1 MSTFGPTG
9 AFTSASL
16 EDSTGAMTALS
27 TGGLVVAA
35 DGSVTG
41 TLANG
46 TAATAHRYE
55 ITGSMR
61 ALKDL
66 ITGVL
71 TARLGSTVVYQGLVT
86 MVREMTQLDL
96 GQASYSVVEGQPV
109 HVTVRRTG
117 NQAGTVTVDYS
128 ASGGTAPAGDY
139 TVLGSGTLTFSSG
152 VSSKIFDVATKPD
165 GVVQGSRTVNLF
177 LANATGAVIGTN
189 TAPLT
194 IQDNDVG
201 GVVKFATAGISVL
214 EGTQANLTL
223 TRSGGMGGNV
233 TVQWATADGTAIGSL
248 AGDYFPASGTVTF
261 GPNEVSK
268 QITVSTISEGIAEGD
283 ESFRV
288 ILHTPVGLTI
298 GTPASATVTLLDA
311 QQGIQFGAPEYTVSE
326 AMVSAAISVIR
337 SGPVSTPATVRYST
351 SPGSA
356 TPGADY
362 TTVQGVVTFA
372 ANSRTAT
379 FMVPVLPD
387 MRAEGAETVL
397 LTLSD
402 PSAPA
407 QLLAQRTAT
416 LTIIDNDV
424 PGVIKLGAATY
435 TVAESAKSVLV
446 TVQRTGNAEGVTV
459 SYATVPG
466 TATPGQDYLTANGVL
481 TFGAGET
488 TKTIAIT
495 ILNDSLD
502 ELAETFTV
510 TLLSPGGGATLGTP
524 SSAVDAVAGEP
535 QPHEAPERERG
546 VLDRSGVP
554 DLHGRSR
561 RPHAESRRNAEPRDP
576 DRDDGAGDDH
586 AERSGPWW
594 HRHVQRPL
602 QRDGQPRRAV
612 TISFTATVTGAITGT
627 ATATGSGVITDGVV
641 TADIT
646 SGLLTR
652 ATAPLGSCPFTGTLT
667 AAGQPVMFFSLLH
680 FAQGGGFDGLTTP
693 TPVYPLPIT
702 QFSLGLAAIFDTPQ
716 ATSSVTFTGPAGSL
730 VTNVPAHQRRTVT
743 AGSFYETDTMSVTGR
758 NLIGNWSVRYRGVDR
773 PFTVTDPQTA
783 TRSSRCC
790 PR

>member
-1 MSTFGPTG
+1 
-9 AFTSASL
+9 
-16 EDSTGAMTALS
+16 MTALS
-27 TGGLVVAA
+27 MGSLVVAA
-35 DGSVTG
+35 NGSVTG

-46 TAATAHRYE
+46 TTATAHRYE

-71 TARLGSTVVYQGLVT
+71 TARLGTTVVYQGLVT
-86 MVREMTQLDL
+86 MVRELTQLDL

-117 NQAGTVTVDYS
+117 NQAGAVTVDYS

-139 TVLGSGTLTFSSG
+139 TVLGSGTLTFPSG
-152 VSSKIFDVATKPD
+152 VSSKIFDVTTKSD

-177 LANATGAVIGTN
+177 LANATGAVIGTS

-194 IQDNDVG
+194 IQDDDVG
-201 GVVKFATAGISVL
+201 GVVKFAAAGISVL
-214 EGTQANLTL
+214 EGAQANLTV

-233 TVQWATADGTAIGSL
+233 TVQWTTVDGTAIGNL
-248 AGDYFPASGTVTF
+248 TGDYFPASGTLTF

-268 QITVSTISEGIAEGD
+268 QISVSTIADNIAEGD

-288 ILHTPVGLTI
+288 VLHTPNGLTI

-326 AMVSAAISVIR
+326 AMASAAISVIR

-379 FMVPVLPD
+379 FMVPILPD
-387 MRAEGAETVL
+387 TRAEGPETVL

-407 QLLAQRTAT
+407 QLLARRTAT

-502 ELAETFTV
+502 ELAETFSV
-510 TLLSPGGGATLGTP
+510 VLSSPSPGATLGTP
-524 SSAVDAVAGEP
+524 SSAVVTITDDDVPGDDRHRDR
-535 QPHEAPERERG
+535 QRRGERERRG
-546 VLDRSGVP
+546 GHDHRHPERRHGGRRHGGLRHRGRHRP
-554 DLHGRSR
+554 GRERLHGALGHLDVQRG
-561 RPHAESRRNAEPRDP
+561 
-576 DRDDGAGDDH
+576 RDDQA
-586 AERSGPWW
+586 
-594 HRHVQRPL
+594 
-602 QRDGQPRRAV
+602 
-612 TISFTATVTGAITGT
+612 
-627 ATATGSGVITDGVV
+627 
-641 TADIT
+641 
-646 SGLLTR
+646 
-652 ATAPLGSCPFTGTLT
+652 
-667 AAGQPVMFFSLLH
+667 
-680 FAQGGGFDGLTTP
+680 GGGGDSSTTP
-693 TPVYPLPIT
+693 
-702 QFSLGLAAIFDTPQ
+702 SAR
-716 ATSSVTFTGPAGSL
+716 VT
-730 VTNVPAHQRRTVT
+730 
-743 AGSFYETDTMSVTGR
+743 
-758 NLIGNWSVRYRGVDR
+758 R
-773 PFTVTDPQTA
+773 PSP
-783 TRSSRCC
+783 
-790 PR
+790 

>member
-1 MSTFGPTG
+1 MATSDGLVPQRDLILGFTGSSTIGAPGMVAMSKFAPPGTTFAQADLAGPWRVYLQRVESKLAGSTWQIGVSTFGPTG

-27 TGGLVVAA
+27 TGSLVVAA
-35 DGSVTG
+35 NGSVTG

-71 TARLGSTVVYQGLVT
+71 TARLGPTVVYQGLVT
-86 MVREMTQLDL
+86 MVREVTMLDL
-96 GQASYSVVEGQPV
+96 GQASYAVAEGQPV

-139 TVLGSGTLTFSSG
+139 AVLGSGTLTFPSG
-152 VSSKIFDVATKPD
+152 VSSKTFDVATTAD

-189 TAPLT
+189 MAPLT

-201 GVVKFATAGISVL
+201 GVVKFATAAVSVL

-233 TVQWATADGTAIGSL
+233 TVQWATADGTAVGNL
-248 AGDYFPASGTVTF
+248 TGDYFPASGTVTF

-326 AMVSAAISVIR
+326 AMASAAISVVR

-379 FMVPVLPD
+379 FMVPVLAD

-402 PSAPA
+402 PSVPA

-510 TLLSPGGGATLGTP
+510 TLSSPGGGATLGTP
-524 SSAVDAVAGEP
+524 SSAVVTITDEDVPGTIGIGTASVVVSESAGVATITVTRTGGMAGGVTVDFATGGRHGP
-535 QPHEAPERERG
+535 GRER
-546 VLDRSGVP
+546 
-554 DLHGRSR
+554 LHGALGPADVQRG
-561 RPHAESRRNAEPRDP
+561 
-576 DRDDGAGDDH
+576 RDDQA
-586 AERSGPWW
+586 
-594 HRHVQRPL
+594 
-602 QRDGQPRRAV
+602 
-612 TISFTATVTGAITGT
+612 
-627 ATATGSGVITDGVV
+627 
-641 TADIT
+641 
-646 SGLLTR
+646 
-652 ATAPLGSCPFTGTLT
+652 
-667 AAGQPVMFFSLLH
+667 
-680 FAQGGGFDGLTTP
+680 GGGG
-693 TPVYPLPIT
+693 
-702 QFSLGLAAIFDTPQ
+702 
-716 ATSSVTFTGPAGSL
+716 
-730 VTNVPAHQRRTVT
+730 
-743 AGSFYETDTMSVTGR
+743 
-758 NLIGNWSVRYRGVDR
+758 
-773 PFTVTDPQTA
+773 DPQ
-783 TRSSRCC
+783 
-790 PR
+790 